1 MNYPN
6 EKLYPVP
13 ELGGETGRALRAC
26 GLWLR
31 LGFIGASATAVGL
44 VQLFGGETT
53 PLSPL
58 ALTLGGV
65 ALAVVGWRRAY
76 TAIRLADSD
85 APATSAEAPVHAP
98 ARTPA
103 VA

>member
-13 ELGGETGRALRAC
+13 ELGGDTGRALRAC

-31 LGFIGASATAVGL
+31 LGFIGASATAIGL
-44 VQLFGGETT
+44 LQLFGGETT
-53 PLSPL
+53 QLSPL

-65 ALAVVGWRRAY
+65 VLAVVGWRRAY
-76 TAIRLADSD
+76 TALRRADAE
-85 APATSAEAPVHAP
+85 APATPVAAP
-98 ARTPA
+98 AQAPAQTPA

>member
-44 VQLFGGETT
+44 VLHGMRRQERNVYR
-53 PLSPL
+53 PRDDKILSK
-58 ALTLGGV
+58 V
-65 ALAVVGWRRAY
+65 KHRM
-76 TAIRLADSD
+76 SD
-85 APATSAEAPVHAP
+85 WLSEFF
-98 ARTPA
+98 
-103 VA
+103 